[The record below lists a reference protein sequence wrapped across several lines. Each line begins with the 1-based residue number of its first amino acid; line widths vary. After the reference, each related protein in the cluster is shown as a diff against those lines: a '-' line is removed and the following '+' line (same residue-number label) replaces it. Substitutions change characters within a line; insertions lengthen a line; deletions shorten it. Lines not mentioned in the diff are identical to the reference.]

1 MASRFTE
8 GIIKWNHGYLRPCT
22 IGFVSQNPTHEYP
35 MVITPKKFMVYQLP
49 SGKLT

>member
-8 GIIKWNHGYLRPCT
+8 GIIKWNHGHLHPCT
-22 IGFVSQNPTHEYP
+22 IAFVSQNPTHGYP
-35 MVITPKKFMVYQLP
+35 MVPLNFMVYELP